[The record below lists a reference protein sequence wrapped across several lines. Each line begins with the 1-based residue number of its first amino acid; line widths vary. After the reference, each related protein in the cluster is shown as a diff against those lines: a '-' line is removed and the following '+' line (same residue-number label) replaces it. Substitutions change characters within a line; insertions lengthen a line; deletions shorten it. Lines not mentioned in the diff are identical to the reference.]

1 MFIILFFV
9 TSLLLP
15 PHVLIDGGGVAH
27 KLPSSNDAAFV
38 SREICR
44 PPPISL
50 SLSLARREKIA
61 CAVHEREGCEVRST
75 VRKGWI

>member
-1 MFIILFFV
+1 MFIMLFFV

-15 PHVLIDGGGVAH
+15 PHALIDGGGVAH

-44 PPPISL
+44 SPPISL
-50 SLSLARREKIA
+50 SLSLSLAGRKSHVLCTNAKDARCGA
-61 CAVHEREGCEVRST
+61 Q
-75 VRKGWI
+75 